1 MGKPL
6 LAVVLGSRA
15 DFNVMKRSLE
25 SLRVMGVPYVFEM
38 VSAWKAPDR
47 LARFATSAADQ
58 GIEVI
63 LCASGGSAMVAGL
76 IASHTT
82 LPVIAVP
89 IDATPLRGQDALYS
103 MVQAPP
109 GNPVAVVGI
118 NNGENAVLLAAQI
131 LALKYPK
138 FRGVLQHARMA
149 AAQKTDATYKELV
162 NEYPDLCRPE
172 KTAPDLP
179 RTSASDRETDPGDDV
194 TPPPAA
200 DAQPV
205 LSADR
210 IRPGAVLV
218 RPPAATRIDAGA
230 LVSTP
235 EPQEPGNQTEDRTP
249 DYEAERPAPAVR
261 PIPDFPPP
269 PRLSDL
275 TPLALPERP
284 VRTPETPVDAA
295 RISPPTPFDK
305 AINLAESYVD
315 TKVFEVNHDRPSED
329 VLDHAMMVLLEGGIV
344 AFPTDTVYGLAADAT
359 NADAVKRLYETKGHE
374 ASRKSLSVLIH
385 SQELLETLVREVP
398 AAVESVL
405 EKHWPGGLSVLFYK
419 HANVLPSVSES
430 PSIAV
435 RIPKDP
441 LALRVLELVG
451 RPLVVINA
459 ALGTSP
465 AAVDARQ
472 VLDRFEGKIDCVL
485 DAGPCRSSE
494 TSTVLSV
501 LSEPFEI
508 LREGIIPARDIRKIL
523 GVRLKE

>member
-6 LAVVLGSRA
+6 VAVVLGTRA

-38 VSAWKAPDR
+38 ASAWKTPDR
-47 LARFATSAADQ
+47 LARFATGAIDQ

-63 LCASGGSAMVAGL
+63 ICASGGSAAIAGV

-82 LPVIAVP
+82 LPVIAIP

-103 MVQAPP
+103 LVQSPP
-109 GNPVAVVGI
+109 GHPVAVVGI
-118 NNGENAVLLAAQI
+118 NNSENAVLLATQI
-131 LALKYPK
+131 LANKYPR
-138 FRGVLQHARMA
+138 FRQVLHHARTV
-149 AAQKTDATYKELV
+149 AAQKIEATWKELA
-162 NEYPDLCRPE
+162 NEYPDLCQVE
-172 KTAPDLP
+172 KTAPNLG
-179 RTSASDRETDPGDDV
+179 RGTASDRETDPGDDV
-194 TPPPAA
+194 TPAP
-200 DAQPV
+200 DQPTA
-205 LSADR
+205 LNPDR
-210 IRPGAVLV
+210 IRPGATLG
-218 RPPAATRIDAGA
+218 RPNPLPRIDAEA
-230 LVSTP
+230 LVATP

-249 DYEAERPAPAVR
+249 DFEDNKTNVR

-275 TPLALPERP
+275 TPLAVPERP
-284 VRTPETPVDAA
+284 IRVQDTPLDVE

-305 AINLAESYVD
+305 AINLAEAYVD
-315 TKVFEVNHDRPSED
+315 TKVFQIKHDDPDED
-329 VLDHAMMVLLEGGIV
+329 VLAHAMMVLLEGGIV

-359 NADAVKRLYETKGHE
+359 NASAVKRLYETKGHE

-385 SQELLETLVREVP
+385 SQDLLETLVREVP
-398 AAVESVL
+398 ASIESVL

-419 HANVLPSVSES
+419 HPNVLPTVSES

-435 RIPKDP
+435 RIPNDP
-441 LALRVLELVG
+441 LALKVLELVG

-459 ALGTSP
+459 SLGSSP
-465 AAVDARQ
+465 AAVDARH
-472 VLDRFEGKIDCVL
+472 VLDRFEGKINCVL
-485 DAGPCRSSE
+485 DAGPCKTGS

-508 LREGIIPARDIRKIL
+508 LRDGAVPASDIRKIL
-523 GVRLKE
+523 GGRLKE